1 MYFADTLN
9 TLIMDLDYNSKQIA
23 DYCGLSNASL
33 SRYRTGNRIPPVDSK
48 QIDMLVNGLI
58 KAAEDSGRK
67 DWYSVQELKD
77 ILIKAIHTDLGDEDM
92 ALIVEKLNT
101 LMTEFHIQNKTLAQ
115 YLNYDPSFLSKVR
128 SGERKFSNID
138 SVITNVAK

>member
-48 QIDMLVNGLI
+48 KKDMLVKML
-58 KAAEDSGRK
+58 R
-67 DWYSVQELKD
+67 
-77 ILIKAIHTDLGDEDM
+77 
-92 ALIVEKLNT
+92 
-101 LMTEFHIQNKTLAQ
+101 
-115 YLNYDPSFLSKVR
+115 
-128 SGERKFSNID
+128 
-138 SVITNVAK
+138 